1 MILLDLR
8 RVGGGVALL
17 DSIFIGTPF
26 VIRSKGLINVIGEL
40 IIPAFS
46 LCFST

>member
-17 DSIFIGTPF
+17 DAIVIGTHF
-26 VIRSKGLINVIGEL
+26 VIKSKGLINVIGES
-40 IIPAFS
+40 IIPCVFPM
-46 LCFST
+46 F